1 MSQIIAGLYE
11 IERKIGSGGGGIV
24 YLGRHIRLEKRV
36 VLKADRRKLSTDTE
50 ALRREVDLLKSLSH
64 TYIPQVYD
72 FVQEDGVVYTV
83 MDYIEGE
90 SLDKL
95 LGRGQ
100 IPSQP
105 QVIRWACQLLEAL
118 CYLHGQPPYGILHGD
133 IKPANIMLRPN
144 GDICL
149 IDFNIALALGEE
161 GAVNVGYS
169 RGYASPEH
177 YGSDDTGADRT
188 AVSPS
193 PSALS
198 RERLPGEAWKGLRDG
213 SEETAKKPPGQM
225 LQAAGE
231 VDADETLAHNCG
243 TDPHSVQGQSS
254 SGNNSGK
261 SIKPSAVS
269 GSKSTR
275 RQECILLD
283 VRSDIYS
290 LGATLYHLL
299 SGIRPAQD
307 AKDVKALTADVCSPA
322 VSAIL
327 QKAMAPDP
335 AKRYQTAAEML
346 DAFRLLHKRDP
357 RTIRHRRRIVISAGI
372 LSMAF
377 LLGGITAFIGQRQL
391 GQIQEALAMSEYSA
405 NALAEG
411 DVSGAVSLALQA
423 VHEKEHVYDA
433 PVAAQAQLA
442 LTQALGVYDLAD
454 GFQSLD
460 ILELPGAPFDLV
472 VSPSGTRFAV
482 TYAYET
488 AVYNLEDM
496 EKIAALPIQES
507 AYSGCAFLDENRL
520 VYAGAQGV
528 TLYDLDRQENL
539 WTGRPGTTLSI
550 SADGKRVAAIN
561 RREDEITIYSTE
573 DGVET
578 LSLNLNGKHMAMPA
592 NDIFANPRN
601 DIFALNED
609 GSILAVSFSDGGLV
623 LLDTENPEYALTVY
637 EESEYSHYQGGF
649 CGQYFAFAAGGDGES
664 VFGLID
670 VAGESEP
677 LFFESGNEFLLQAEE
692 RGIYLAEGN
701 LLVNVEPAP
710 GTDEG
715 VVQKELARTDNVNI
729 TAFSIGEK
737 YVLAAADDGSFSF
750 YDGGANVSSREESE
764 GNRDFV
770 AMAGDY
776 AIVGSRNEPAL
787 RLMRL
792 ESHPEA
798 QLLAYDARYGH
809 SEARVSGD
817 GRTVMLFDYEGFRI
831 YDMAGNLVAEERLPD
846 AAEIYDQQFIKDGA
860 SYTEDGNFESG
871 NSIEGNGSQ
880 GGNAS
885 PEGSGSQGG
894 NASPEGN
901 ASQGG
906 NGSPEGN
913 TSRGGST
920 SQGGNGS
927 QEGSASWLEVIWYDG
942 TRRHYSAAD
951 GSLLLE
957 EKREAPDKDLLEEF
971 TTKKYRIVS
980 GLHTAPEV
988 YDLKSGRFLGTL
1000 EQDSY
1005 LTYVTQV
1012 GEYILTEYIST
1023 SDERYGILLDDKL
1036 QKLAILPG
1044 LCDVAGD
1051 TLVFDYGSGDLR
1063 YSRIYSLEELMEMGE
1078 EVLRKGGDC
1087 ISYFPPIPNLDKPG
1101 PKVCHF
1107 AQDFIVK
1114 CLKKMPERQ

>member
-357 RTIRHRRRIVISAGI
+357 RINLCGIIR
-372 LSMAF
+372 
-377 LLGGITAFIGQRQL
+377 
-391 GQIQEALAMSEYSA
+391 
-405 NALAEG
+405 
-411 DVSGAVSLALQA
+411 
-423 VHEKEHVYDA
+423 
-433 PVAAQAQLA
+433 
-442 LTQALGVYDLAD
+442 
-454 GFQSLD
+454 
-460 ILELPGAPFDLV
+460 
-472 VSPSGTRFAV
+472 
-482 TYAYET
+482 
-488 AVYNLEDM
+488 
-496 EKIAALPIQES
+496 
-507 AYSGCAFLDENRL
+507 
-520 VYAGAQGV
+520 
-528 TLYDLDRQENL
+528 
-539 WTGRPGTTLSI
+539 
-550 SADGKRVAAIN
+550 
-561 RREDEITIYSTE
+561 
-573 DGVET
+573 
-578 LSLNLNGKHMAMPA
+578 
-592 NDIFANPRN
+592 
-601 DIFALNED
+601 
-609 GSILAVSFSDGGLV
+609 
-623 LLDTENPEYALTVY
+623 
-637 EESEYSHYQGGF
+637 
-649 CGQYFAFAAGGDGES
+649 
-664 VFGLID
+664 
-670 VAGESEP
+670 
-677 LFFESGNEFLLQAEE
+677 
-692 RGIYLAEGN
+692 
-701 LLVNVEPAP
+701 
-710 GTDEG
+710 
-715 VVQKELARTDNVNI
+715 
-729 TAFSIGEK
+729 
-737 YVLAAADDGSFSF
+737 
-750 YDGGANVSSREESE
+750 SR
-764 GNRDFV
+764 
-770 AMAGDY
+770 
-776 AIVGSRNEPAL
+776 
-787 RLMRL
+787 
-792 ESHPEA
+792 
-798 QLLAYDARYGH
+798 
-809 SEARVSGD
+809 
-817 GRTVMLFDYEGFRI
+817 
-831 YDMAGNLVAEERLPD
+831 
-846 AAEIYDQQFIKDGA
+846 
-860 SYTEDGNFESG
+860 
-871 NSIEGNGSQ
+871 
-880 GGNAS
+880 
-885 PEGSGSQGG
+885 
-894 NASPEGN
+894 
-901 ASQGG
+901 
-906 NGSPEGN
+906 
-913 TSRGGST
+913 
-920 SQGGNGS
+920 
-927 QEGSASWLEVIWYDG
+927 
-942 TRRHYSAAD
+942 
-951 GSLLLE
+951 
-957 EKREAPDKDLLEEF
+957 
-971 TTKKYRIVS
+971 
-980 GLHTAPEV
+980 
-988 YDLKSGRFLGTL
+988 
-1000 EQDSY
+1000 
-1005 LTYVTQV
+1005 
-1012 GEYILTEYIST
+1012 
-1023 SDERYGILLDDKL
+1023 
-1036 QKLAILPG
+1036 
-1044 LCDVAGD
+1044 
-1051 TLVFDYGSGDLR
+1051 
-1063 YSRIYSLEELMEMGE
+1063 
-1078 EVLRKGGDC
+1078 
-1087 ISYFPPIPNLDKPG
+1087 
-1101 PKVCHF
+1101 
-1107 AQDFIVK
+1107 
-1114 CLKKMPERQ
+1114 